1 MSRSFTL
8 TLNGNEPIT
17 NISYFPPI
25 ELTNGEYDCALI
37 DFHMY
42 NSIPNV
48 DINNNLFHIGDK
60 KIQLPIGSYELND
73 IYDFLKNKL
82 KDYDLEKTFQM
93 ESNNNTL
100 QGHIT
105 TTKVPIYFNR
115 NNAPLVSI

>member
-25 ELTNGEYDCALI
+25 ELTNGEYECALI

-60 KIQLPIGSYELND
+60 VIQLPIGSYELND
-73 IYDFLKNKL
+73 IYDFLKKKN
-82 KDYDLEKTFQM
+82 
-93 ESNNNTL
+93 
-100 QGHIT
+100 
-105 TTKVPIYFNR
+105 
-115 NNAPLVSI
+115 

>member
-17 NISYFPPI
+17 NISFFPPI
-25 ELTNGEYDCALI
+25 ELTNGEYECALI

-60 KIQLPIGSYELND
+60 VIQLPIGSYELN
-73 IYDFLKNKL
+73 
-82 KDYDLEKTFQM
+82 
-93 ESNNNTL
+93 
-100 QGHIT
+100 
-105 TTKVPIYFNR
+105 
-115 NNAPLVSI
+115 VSYIFTVHH